1 MAVGESAW
9 PGERL
14 DGDDG
19 DGGSNDRASVAGAEA
34 AFVEAA
40 EAEPAEDADWILR
53 GAAELAEA
61 ASPRARIPDALNPKD
76 VIGSDK
82 LPLHLWPTTATA
94 LGSVALLNGALKYG
108 RANWRAADVRASI
121 YVDACQRHL
130 AAWFEGEEDDEEG
143 VPHLGSA
150 LACLAILADAKAAG
164 SLHDDRQFPGGYRRL
179 ADALTPLV
187 AQLRARHAD
196 REPPKDWTIQD
207 RQTPSSAGGL
217 PRTFET

>member
-1 MAVGESAW
+1 VAVGESART
-9 PGERL
+9 GERL
-14 DGDDG
+14 DGDNG
-19 DGGSNDRASVAGAEA
+19 DGGADDRASVAGAEA

-40 EAEPAEDADWILR
+40 ETETAADWILR

-61 ASPRARIPDALNPKD
+61 ASSSRPLPGRDTLNPKD
-76 VIGSDK
+76 LIGSDK